1 MTATAGPSVDKKVIV
16 VGGASGVGA
25 ACVRSLAE
33 AGASVVSLDLAE
45 EMGRSVAEA
54 AGQRFHQC
62 DVTDRDQVFSVVD
75 HAAGELGGLDA
86 LVHTAGILV
95 QGPAQELT
103 DEDWARAMD
112 VNARGPMLTN
122 QAALPHLKKGE
133 RSSITNFA
141 SSAALTAYPNGAAY
155 AASKGAVTAW
165 TRTIAVEWAPFGIRA
180 NVIHPSAAT
189 PMLEQ
194 HRNKMSAE
202 EKVAYDELL
211 RQKVPLGGKFGD
223 PDRDIAPVITFLVSD
238 GARFMTGQNIA
249 VNGGFY
255 I

>member
-1 MTATAGPSVDKKVIV
+1 MDKKVIV

-25 ACVRSLAE
+25 ACVRSLAG
-33 AGASVVSLDLAE
+33 AGASVVSLDLSE
-45 EMGRSVAEA
+45 ELGRSVAEK
-54 AGQRFHQC
+54 AGQRFRQC
-62 DVTDRDQVFSVVD
+62 DITNRDQVFSVVD
-75 HAAGELGGLDA
+75 QAAGELGGLDA
-86 LVHTAGILV
+86 LVHTAGILL
-95 QGPAQELT
+95 QGPAEELT

-122 QAALPHLKKGE
+122 QAALPYLKKGE
-133 RSSITNFA
+133 RSSIVNFA

-194 HRNKMSAE
+194 HRNKLSEE
-202 EKVAYDELL
+202 EKVAYDELV

-238 GARFMTGQNIA
+238 GARFVTGQNIA
-249 VNGGFY
+249 VNGGYY

>member
-1 MTATAGPSVDKKVIV
+1 MDKKVIV

-33 AGASVVSLDLAE
+33 AGASIVSLDLSE
-45 EMGRSVAEA
+45 ELGAAVAEA
-54 AGQRFHQC
+54 AGQHFLRC
-62 DVTDRDQVFSVVD
+62 DTTNRDQVFSSID
-75 HAAGELGGLDA
+75 EAAGMLGGLDA

-95 QGPAQELT
+95 QGPAAELT
-103 DEDWARAMD
+103 DEAWARAMD

-133 RSSITNFA
+133 RSSIANFA

-165 TRTIAVEWAPFGIRA
+165 TRSIAVEWAPFGIRA
-180 NVIHPSAAT
+180 NAIHPSAAT
-189 PMLEQ
+189 PMLQQ
-194 HRNKMSAE
+194 HRDELSE
-202 EKVAYDELL
+202 EQKVAYDEVI
-211 RQKVPLGGKFGD
+211 RQKVPLGGEFGD

-238 GARFMTGQNIA
+238 GARFVTGQNIA
-249 VNGGFY
+249 INGGYY

>member
-1 MTATAGPSVDKKVIV
+1 MDKKVIV

-25 ACVRSLAE
+25 ACVRSLAA
-33 AGASVVSLDLAE
+33 AGASVVSLYLSE
-45 EMGRSVAEA
+45 ELGAAVAEA
-54 AGQRFHQC
+54 AGQRFLRC
-62 DVTDRDQVFSVVD
+62 DTTDRDQVFSVID
-75 HAAGELGGLDA
+75 QAAGELGGLDA
-86 LVHTAGILV
+86 LVHVAGILV
-95 QGPAQELT
+95 QGPAEELT
-103 DEDWARAMD
+103 DADWARAMD

-133 RSSITNFA
+133 RSSIANFA

-165 TRTIAVEWAPFGIRA
+165 TRSIAVEWAPYGIRA

-189 PMLEQ
+189 PMLQQ
-194 HRNKMSAE
+194 HRDKLSE
-202 EKVAYDELL
+202 EQKVAYDEVI
-211 RQKVPLGGKFGD
+211 RQKVPLGGEFGD

-238 GARFMTGQNIA
+238 GARFVTGQNIA
-249 VNGGFY
+249 INGGYY

>member
-1 MTATAGPSVDKKVIV
+1 MDKKVIV

-25 ACVRSLAE
+25 ACVRSLAA
-33 AGASVVSLDLAE
+33 AGASVVSLDISE
-45 EMGRSVAEA
+45 QMGTSVAQA
-54 AGQRFHQC
+54 AGQRFLGC
-62 DVTDRDQVFSVVD
+62 DTTDRDQVFSVVN
-75 HAAGELGGLDA
+75 HAASELGGLDA

-95 QGPAQELT
+95 QGPADQLT
-103 DEDWARAMD
+103 EEDWARVMD

-122 QAALPHLKKGE
+122 LAALPHLKKGE
-133 RSSITNFA
+133 RSSIANFA

-165 TRTIAVEWAPFGIRA
+165 TRSIAVEWAPFGIRA

-194 HRNKMSAE
+194 HRKRLSEE
-202 EKVAYDELL
+202 EKTAYDELI

-223 PDRDIAPVITFLVSD
+223 PDRDIAPVVTFLVSD
-238 GARFMTGQNIA
+238 GARFVTGQNIA
-249 VNGGFY
+249 INGGYY

>member
-1 MTATAGPSVDKKVIV
+1 MDKKVIV

-25 ACVRSLAE
+25 ACVRSLAA
-33 AGASVVSLDLAE
+33 AGASVVSIDLSAELGTAVAE
-45 EMGRSVAEA
+45 EV
-54 AGQRFHQC
+54 GQRFLRC
-62 DVTDRDQVFSVVD
+62 DITDRDQVFSVVD
-75 HAAGELGGLDA
+75 EAAGVLGGLDA

-95 QGPAQELT
+95 QGPAAELT
-103 DEDWARAMD
+103 DEAWTRAME

-122 QAALPHLKKGE
+122 QAALPHLRKGE
-133 RSSITNFA
+133 RSSISNFA

-165 TRTIAVEWAPFGIRA
+165 TRSIAVEWAPFGIRA

-194 HRNKMSAE
+194 HRDKLSEAE
-202 EKVAYDELL
+202 KAAYDELI

-223 PDRDIAPVITFLVSD
+223 PDLDIAPVITFLVSD
-238 GARFMTGQNIA
+238 GARFVTGQNIA
-249 VNGGFY
+249 INGGYY

>member
-1 MTATAGPSVDKKVIV
+1 MDKKVIV

-25 ACVRSLAE
+25 ACVRSLAA
-33 AGASVVSLDLAE
+33 AGASVVSLDISE
-45 EMGRSVAEA
+45 QMGTSVAQA
-54 AGQRFHQC
+54 AGQRFLGC
-62 DVTDRDQVFSVVD
+62 DTTDRDQVFSVVNQ
-75 HAAGELGGLDA
+75 AASELGGLDA

-95 QGPAQELT
+95 QGPAEQLT
-103 DEDWARAMD
+103 DEDWARVMD

-122 QAALPHLKKGE
+122 LAALPHLKKGE
-133 RSSITNFA
+133 RSSIANFA

-165 TRTIAVEWAPFGIRA
+165 TRSIAVEWAPFGIRA

-194 HRNKMSAE
+194 HRKRLSEE
-202 EKVAYDELL
+202 EKTAYDELI

-223 PDRDIAPVITFLVSD
+223 PDRDIAPVVTFLVSD
-238 GARFMTGQNIA
+238 GARFVTGQNIA
-249 VNGGFY
+249 INGGYY

>member
-1 MTATAGPSVDKKVIV
+1 MDKKVIV

-25 ACVRSLAE
+25 ACVRSLAA
-33 AGASVVSLDLAE
+33 AGASVVSLDLSE
-45 EMGRSVAEA
+45 ELGAAVAEA
-54 AGQRFHQC
+54 AGQRFLRC
-62 DVTDRDQVFSVVD
+62 DTTDRDQVFSVID
-75 HAAGELGGLDA
+75 QAAGELGGLDA
-86 LVHTAGILV
+86 LVHVAGILV
-95 QGPAQELT
+95 QGPAEQLT
-103 DEDWARAMD
+103 DADWARAMD

-133 RSSITNFA
+133 RSSIANFA

-165 TRTIAVEWAPFGIRA
+165 TRSIAVEWAPYGIRA

-189 PMLEQ
+189 PMLQQ
-194 HRNKMSAE
+194 HRDKLSE
-202 EKVAYDELL
+202 EQKVAYDEVI
-211 RQKVPLGGKFGD
+211 RQKVPLGGEFGD

-238 GARFMTGQNIA
+238 GARFVTGQNIA
-249 VNGGFY
+249 INGGYY